1 LELIFLIFQTTRK
14 WLTEAGKVK
23 PTIGVLALQGG
34 VSEHV
39 AMLKS
44 LNCSTKL
51 VRTPET
57 LSGIN
62 ALIIPGGEST
72 ALIKLLTR
80 WDLIKPIKELAAA
93 GIPIWGTCAGS
104 ILLSTQISEKEHIID
119 QPSLGLA
126 PVRAERNSF
135 GRQVASFQ
143 ENLKISGLEEPFPG
157 VFIRAPLLL
166 PLSEEVEVLASVEE
180 GAVFLRYKN
189 IWLSSFHPELTEDT
203 RVHKFFVRQAVLGS

>member
-1 LELIFLIFQTTRK
+1 MN
-14 WLTEAGKVK
+14 

-39 AMLKS
+39 AMLNS

-51 VRTPET
+51 IRTAET
-57 LSGIN
+57 LDDIN

-80 WDLIKPIKELAAA
+80 WDMIKPIKELAAT

-104 ILLSTQISEKEHIID
+104 ILLSQEISEKEHIIN
-119 QPSLGLA
+119 QPSLALA

-143 ENLKISGLEEPFPG
+143 EKLKIKGLPEPFPG
-157 VFIRAPLLL
+157 VFIRAPLLF
-166 PLSEEVEVLASVEE
+166 PLSEEVEVLASVSK

-189 IWLSSFHPELTEDT
+189 IWLSSFHPELTEDS
-203 RVHKFFVRQAVLGS
+203 RVHELFVRHAKVGS